1 MTSVRRILLLL
12 LAYTCLS
19 LRAMPVP
26 HAYHVSLTQ
35 IAYNA
40 DTDALEIA
48 VKIFTDDL
56 EATLEALGAPRLLLN
71 SPREHAEAQTLI
83 ARYLDNRLAWTV
95 NDSPKT
101 AKYIGREYED
111 DATWCYLE
119 ILDIPEFRSITLGNA
134 ILMERFEDQ
143 SNLVHV
149 THLGRTQSLFFTAT
163 KSTGSLNF

>member
-1 MTSVRRILLLL
+1 MKGGRRILLIL
-12 LAYTCLS
+12 LACACLS

-26 HAYHVSLTQ
+26 HAYHVSLAQ

-40 DTDALEIA
+40 DTHALEIA

-56 EATLEALGAPRLLLN
+56 EATLEALGAPRLQLN
-71 SPREHAEAQTLI
+71 SPREHAEAQDLI
-83 ARYLDNRLAWTV
+83 ARYLGNRLTWTV
-95 NDSPKT
+95 NDAPQT

-119 ILDIPEFRSITLGNA
+119 ILDIPAFRSITIDNK

-143 SNLVHV
+143 RNLVHV
-149 THLGRTQSLFFTAT
+149 THQGRTQSLFFIPTN
-163 KSTGSLNF
+163 STGSLIF